1 MIVVEKREKK
11 GKREETYSRS
21 ARGTL
26 EPSSSSGAFIASAFF
41 ASAAVGSAAAGGAG
55 GVAGAESGPAASV
68 GEVIGC
74 SFGAAADAAALPPLP
89 HAAPIWLR
97 SDDQTRHAHTA
108 HAKVCNTPPSRV
120 RRTLRTRKSA
130 HRVPECTPNW
140 HTIHSDDD

>member
-26 EPSSSSGAFIASAFF
+26 EPSSSGAFIASAFF

-108 HAKVCNTPPSRV
+108 HAKSMYTPQ
-120 RRTLRTRKSA
+120 KSA
-130 HRVPECTPNW
+130 AHFAHTKKRKECAHLGA
-140 HTIHSDDD
+140 HTRLK